1 MNINVPTSKIKELA
15 GYGILLGVVSFVG
28 YITKAAYNMNSVAAK
43 VGKSVDE
50 ITRSTHVDVSEAVVN
65 EAVRQVAEREAS
77 RIVERA
83 VSATVNAVRDDIRS
97 KVKAAVDK
105 AYSGVEDDV
114 RRELKRKAQQL
125 DIDDLKAE
133 IVEKAKKDA
142 SEKLDAAMDDIL
154 EEFNGN
160 LKNIRKIYSSISKA
174 VTGND
179 D

>member
-1 MNINVPTSKIKELA
+1 MNIDIPTGKLKELA
-15 GYGILLGVVSFVG
+15 GYGILLGVVGFVG
-28 YITKAAYNMNSVAAK
+28 YIAKAAYNMNTVADK
-43 VGKSVDE
+43 VGKSVNE
-50 ITRSTHVDVSEAVVN
+50 IARSTHVDVSEAVVN

-83 VSATVNAVRDDIRS
+83 VSTTVNTVRDDIRS

-105 AYSGVEDDV
+105 AYSNVEDDV
-114 RRELKRKAQQL
+114 RRELKRKAEKL

-142 SEKLDAAMDDIL
+142 SEKLEGAMDDIL

-160 LKNIRKIYSSISKA
+160 LKNIRKIYSSISKTM
-174 VTGND
+174 TGD
-179 D
+179 DD